1 MKITDQQLMQAIW
14 RLQLKQLASRVLDHY
29 VGGRYATREDDHTS
43 MFYSSYVYG
52 TMVITALSDS
62 QRRVRIKRLITAGYI
77 YQSTTGGS
85 FCIQSPQATQAFQ
98 AARQFWLDK
107 GVPVFVYKQVEPV
120 PLSKETLQCWQDE
133 CEDHLISLF
142 GEWAA

>member
-29 VGGRYATREDDHTS
+29 VGGRYATREDDHFH
-43 MFYSSYVYG
+43 MFHSSYMHG
-52 TMVITALSDS
+52 TMVITALSES
-62 QRRVRIKRLITAGYI
+62 QRRVRVKRLIASGQLYEN
-77 YQSTTGGS
+77 GRC
-85 FCIQSPQATQAFQ
+85 FCIQTPQAGEAFR
-98 AARQFWLDK
+98 AARQFFLDK

-120 PLSKETLQCWQDE
+120 PLSKETLQCWQDQ

-142 GEWAA
+142 GELAA